1 MALTGNEVSAVNQQR
16 RIEEAL
22 AFAQGT
28 ADESQYVVHTPESIR
43 SIPRR
48 KRKLMPPIHPGEFL
62 REDFPIPLGMTAR
75 MLADEIKVPE
85 RRVIAIVKE
94 RKGLDAELCLRLA
107 RYFRMSPGF
116 WMNLQRAY
124 ELEAAMEDWR
134 KICKEVRL
142 HPRDGKTDG
151 LKVPKIA

>member
-94 RKGLDAELCLRLA
+94 RK
-107 RYFRMSPGF
+107 
-116 WMNLQRAY
+116 
-124 ELEAAMEDWR
+124 
-134 KICKEVRL
+134 
-142 HPRDGKTDG
+142 
-151 LKVPKIA
+151 